1 LNARQLILTGSICL
15 ISSLLLACGGASS
28 TLNTQAPQVA
38 GPTLRGTAAAGMA
51 IVGATVN
58 VKCRSGNGATKT
70 AIDGTFEI
78 ALPAGSSLPCVLE
91 TTNPGNSRTLHAI
104 ATSDGTINLTPLTE
118 MLSTR
123 LMLADMNK
131 VFANPDF
138 DTISK
143 TATAGN
149 IKAAQADVSAVLSGL
164 LDTSSLSDF
173 LSTPLKAATTANPG
187 AGDTQDKMLDTLNL
201 ALANNLYQPLLN
213 MLTKTTPGIMA
224 FGRHGCVV
232 MGEDGKS
239 LSCSGPGLWETAA
252 RIDVFPAALIL
263 EPGGKQVITAKIDY
277 LQNVEYIR
285 QPVKWQ
291 VVEADGG
298 SISSNGEY
306 TAPSKAGIY
315 HVRAQRED
323 FPTLSAT
330 ALVIVNTTSPG
341 FVPTL
346 SVAHHIVNVMPGGSI
361 ALKADINYPPN
372 VEYLREPVS
381 WSIVEAG
388 AGEISLQGVYTAPT
402 KSGVYHAKVQRDDF
416 PSIYAVVEI
425 LVNYP
430 PD

>member
-1 LNARQLILTGSICL
+1 M
-15 ISSLLLACGGASS
+15 LLACGGGSS
-28 TLNTQAPQVA
+28 ALNTQTPQVA
-38 GPTLRGTAAAGMA
+38 GPGLRGTAATGLA
-51 IVGATVN
+51 IASATVSA
-58 VKCRSGNGATKT
+58 KCRSGNGTTKT
-70 AIDGTFEI
+70 AVDGTFEI
-78 ALPAGSSLPCVLE
+78 SLPAGSSLPCVLE
-91 TTNPGNSRTLHAI
+91 TTNPSNARTLHAI
-104 ATSDGTINLTPLTE
+104 AISAGTINLTPLTE

-138 DTISK
+138 DAISK
-143 TATAGN
+143 TATVAN

-164 LDTSSLSDF
+164 MDTSSLSDF
-173 LSTPLKAATTANPG
+173 FSTPLKAATNANPG
-187 AGDTQDKMLDTLNL
+187 GGDTQDKILDTLNL
-201 ALANNLYQPLLN
+201 VLASNLYQPMLT

-224 FGRHGCVV
+224 FGRPGCVV

-277 LQNVEYIR
+277 LQNIDYIR

-306 TAPSKAGIY
+306 IAPGKPGIY

-330 ALVIVNTTSPG
+330 ALVVVNNTSPG
-341 FVPTL
+341 FIPTL
-346 SVAHHIVNVMPGGSI
+346 SVEHHIVNVMPGGSI
-361 ALKADINYPPN
+361 TLKADINYPPN
-372 VEYLREPVS
+372 VVYVRQPVS
-381 WSIVEAG
+381 WSMVEAG
-388 AGEISLQGVYTAPT
+388 AGEISLQGVYTAPA
-402 KSGVYHAKVQRDDF
+402 KSGIYHAKVQRDDF
-416 PSIYAVVEI
+416 PSIYVVVEI

>member
-1 LNARQLILTGSICL
+1 MDTRQLILTGSICL
-15 ISSLLLACGGASS
+15 ISSLLLACGGA
-28 TLNTQAPQVA
+28 LDTQAPQVA
-38 GPTLRGTAAAGMA
+38 GPTLRGTAAAGLA

-78 ALPAGSSLPCVLE
+78 VLPAGSSLPCVLE

-104 ATSDGTINLTPLTE
+104 ATSDGTINMTPLTE

-123 LMLADMNK
+123 LMLADMNR

-138 DTISK
+138 DAISK

-224 FGRHGCVV
+224 FGRPGCVV

-239 LSCSGPGLWETAA
+239 LSCRGPGLWETAA

-277 LQNVEYIR
+277 LQNAEYIR

-330 ALVIVNTTSPG
+330 ALVIVNNTSPG

-372 VEYLREPVS
+372 VEYLRQPVS

-402 KSGVYHAKVQRDDF
+402 KNGIYHAKVQRDDF
-416 PSIYAVVEI
+416 PSIYVVVEI

>member
-1 LNARQLILTGSICL
+1 M
-15 ISSLLLACGGASS
+15 LLACGGGSS
-28 TLNTQAPQVA
+28 ALNTQTPQVA
-38 GPTLRGTAAAGMA
+38 GPGLRGTAATGLA
-51 IVGATVN
+51 IASATVSA
-58 VKCRSGNGATKT
+58 KCRSGNGTTKT
-70 AIDGTFEI
+70 AVDGTFEI
-78 ALPAGSSLPCVLE
+78 SLPAGSSLPCVLE
-91 TTNPGNSRTLHAI
+91 TTNPSNARTLHAI
-104 ATSDGTINLTPLTE
+104 AISAGTINLTPLTE

-138 DTISK
+138 DAISK
-143 TATAGN
+143 TATVAN

-164 LDTSSLSDF
+164 MDTSSLSDF
-173 LSTPLKAATTANPG
+173 FSTPLKAATSANPG
-187 AGDTQDKMLDTLNL
+187 GGDTQDKILDTLNL
-201 ALANNLYQPLLN
+201 VLASNLYQPMLT

-224 FGRHGCVV
+224 FGRPGCVV

-277 LQNVEYIR
+277 LQNIDYIR

-306 TAPSKAGIY
+306 IAPGKPGIY

-330 ALVIVNTTSPG
+330 ALVVVNNTSPG
-341 FVPTL
+341 FIPTL
-346 SVAHHIVNVMPGGSI
+346 SVEHHIVNVMPGGSI
-361 ALKADINYPPN
+361 TLKADINYPPN
-372 VEYLREPVS
+372 VVYVRQPVS
-381 WSIVEAG
+381 WSMVEAG
-388 AGEISLQGVYTAPT
+388 AGEISLQGVYTAPA
-402 KSGVYHAKVQRDDF
+402 KSGIYHAKVQRDDF
-416 PSIYAVVEI
+416 PSIYVVVEI